1 MGPMPDAGVLAAAA
15 QKAGLSPSMMQMILG
30 AQQAPP
36 PLPPPA
42 QSGNGQ
48 VTVTAPL
55 GRGGPVGPPLTP
67 AGRQP
72 VQAAPTVQNVQPFD
86 APTLTPQNADQSA
99 QPTSIDYNNTN
110 DVMAARAAN
119 AQTDPYKIGPSSNPG
134 LYGILPAG
142 LQHGTFRNVLGAI
155 SDAFLV
161 GGHEAPAYANEMAR
175 EKEGNAMAGIDW
187 NDPNSVNAGLSRLE
201 ATGAPGAMAA
211 AQTARQADMEN
222 QVRLGQLQIT
232 NQFHQD
238 MNANRKDSIAATM
251 RQGAGQTLNNSANTA
266 AYAQNYKLLQQTVSR
281 LYPDDPNAT
290 PASVWGFETPDQWHP
305 GDFQGE
311 TAGQAVR
318 ANTAAAG
325 QANSAAIAHGHDV
338 QSGQNAQTN
347 AQARVSAAQII
358 AQKASDPNERARL
371 AQIVNSG
378 RPLSPGDQK
387 VWDYL
392 TTHSTGRRSG
402 SGLAPGVTVGGAA
415 APAGGRAPPP
425 TGPAQSDI
433 AYLRAHPNMAARFD
447 KQFGP
452 GSAES
457 LLKH

>member
-15 QKAGLSPSMMQMILG
+15 QKAGLSPSIMQMILG

-72 VQAAPTVQNVQPFD
+72 VQAVPTVQNVQPFN

-99 QPTSIDYNNTN
+99 QPTSTDYNNTN

-201 ATGAPGAMAA
+201 TTGAPGAMAA
-211 AQTARQADMEN
+211 AQTARQAEMEN
-222 QVRLGQLQIT
+222 QIRLETIKQTSLWRQSLQGDKVQNIFARDTPTAQGQVGNSPDL
-232 NQFHQD
+232 
-238 MNANRKDSIAATM
+238 ATYTQ
-251 RQGAGQTLNNSANTA
+251 RYN
-266 AYAQNYKLLQQTVSR
+266 LLDRRAKMS
-281 LYPDDPNAT
+281 DPNAT
-290 PASVWGFETPDQWHP
+290 AAEAYDIPPPEEWAQTPGYGLNP
-305 GDFQGE
+305 GQ
-311 TAGQAVR
+311 QS
-318 ANTAAAG
+318 TAATAKAG
-325 QANSAAIAHGHDV
+325 QANSAAIAGAHDV

-347 AQARVSAAQII
+347 AGARVSAAQIV
-358 AQKASDPNERARL
+358 AQKVSDPNERARL
-371 AQIVNSG
+371 SQLVNSG
-378 RPLSPGDQK
+378 QQLSPGDQK

-392 TTHSTGRRSG
+392 TTHGTGRRSG

-415 APAGGRAPPP
+415 APAGGRAPPL
-425 TGPAQSDI
+425 TGPTQSDI
-433 AYLRAHPNMAARFD
+433 VYLRTHPNAAALFD
-447 KQFGP
+447 RHFGP